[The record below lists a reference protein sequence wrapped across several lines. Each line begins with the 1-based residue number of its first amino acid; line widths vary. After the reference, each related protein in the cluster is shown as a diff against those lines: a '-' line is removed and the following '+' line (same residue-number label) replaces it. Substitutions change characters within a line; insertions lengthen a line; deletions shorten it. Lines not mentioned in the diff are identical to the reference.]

1 MAPST
6 GKIHIL
12 SSARQVLL
20 FGPMQSPR
28 TSRPLAQTNW
38 QLTWC
43 IFRYRLGLMGSW
55 SRFNSTASVE
65 WRVLLRK
72 TDEKLRPACAISD
85 AEVAG
90 RQQRDNGA
98 IDIAATNITRP
109 PMTELLQCEHVC
121 NESL

>member
-1 MAPST
+1 MMPST

-20 FGPMQSPR
+20 FGRMRGPR

-43 IFRYRLGLMGSW
+43 VFRYPLGLMESC

-65 WRVLLRK
+65 RGVLSRK
-72 TDEKLRPACAISD
+72 TDEGLRPSCAISGLQLTGGRRPD
-85 AEVAG
+85 IVAKSLTLHPA
-90 RQQRDNGA
+90 DPPPKP
-98 IDIAATNITRP
+98 AAGG
-109 PMTELLQCEHVC
+109 
-121 NESL
+121 